1 MSKEKAKTP
10 PPKTQLPQRLHAS
23 NFRDLRL
30 YIAGRTAN
38 SVAALDNLKR
48 LCEERFKDQYRLMV
62 SGMTSRSR
70 RAIDTAGY

>member
-1 MSKEKAKTP
+1 MSKEKEKTP
-10 PPKTQLPQRLHAS
+10 PPKTVPSTAPRDS
-23 NFRDLRL
+23 KFWDLRL
-30 YIAGRTAN
+30 YVAGRTAN
-38 SVAALDNLKR
+38 SVAALDNLQR